1 MSPLQRGAYRSIT
14 DALADLAGS
23 TGEATIEVAPGTYT
37 EALLVQGVNVRLVAA
52 EGPQTVTIDATGI
65 EYSAIRCHDATL
77 TLQNLVLRSG
87 DFPTVHATISTVAVD
102 NCVLSAGLAAGL
114 TVTGG
119 SVQARRCTVT
129 GAECGIIVEDAS
141 GSIDE
146 CTIDDIATDGL
157 ICRIGADPVVRAC
170 VISGC
175 GGRGVYVYQFSRP
188 TIEGCEVSRTGDAG
202 ITVGYESAPVIRRTW
217 VHDTAGVGIGVGR
230 DCGGEVVQ
238 CRVEN
243 TAPPGIDVADGAD
256 TVVAVAAA
264 DSARVGPVG
273 VPAGAGGAAGGQ
285 ADEKAVDA
293 LLAQLDALV
302 GLDAVKSEVRDL
314 IDEIQVNEWRRS
326 EGLSVGAMSH
336 HLIFAGAPGTG
347 KTSVA
352 RLYGA
357 ILSALGV
364 LPRDN
369 LREVSR
375 RDLVGQYI
383 GHTAEKTAEVFEQAR
398 GGVLFID
405 EAYTL
410 ARGGGGT
417 DFGQEAID
425 TLVKLMEDHRHE
437 VAVIVAGYT
446 REMESFLALNPGL
459 ASRFSRT
466 IEFPNYTPDEL
477 TMIVAKMAGAD
488 DYLLPP
494 ELEPA
499 LLDHFSRVVRDENFG
514 NAREA
519 RKLFEA
525 IRAAQA
531 RRLRRLDRRPTVDEL
546 RTLALADLASVR

>member
-1 MSPLQRGAYRSIT
+1 MSPQQRGAYRSIT

-23 TGEATIEVAPGTYT
+23 TAEATIELAPGTYT
-37 EALLVQGVNVRLVAA
+37 EALLVQGINVRLVAA
-52 EGPQTVTIDATGI
+52 EGPQTVTIDATAI
-65 EYSAIRCHDATL
+65 EYSAVRCHEATL

-87 DFPTVHATISTVAVD
+87 DFPTVHATLSTVAVD
-102 NCVLSAGLAAGL
+102 TCVLSAGAAAGL
-114 TVTGG
+114 TVTSG
-119 SVQARRCTVT
+119 SVQARHCTIA
-129 GAECGIIVEDAS
+129 GAESGIIVEDTS
-141 GSIDE
+141 GAIDE
-146 CTIDDIATDGL
+146 CTINDIATDGL
-157 ICRIGADPVVRAC
+157 ICRIGADPVIRAC

-175 GGRGVYVYQFSRP
+175 GGRGVYVYQYSRP

-230 DCGGEVVQ
+230 GCGGEVIE

-243 TAPPGIDVADGAD
+243 TAPPGIDIADGAD
-256 TVVAVAAA
+256 TVLVAAPA
-264 DSARVGPVG
+264 AGVRVGPVG
-273 VPAGAGGAAGGQ
+273 SSAGGGGK
-285 ADEKAVDA
+285 ADDAAVDG

-302 GLDAVKSEVRDL
+302 GLAAVKSEVRDL

-326 EGLSVGAMSH
+326 EGLAVGGTSH

-466 IEFPNYTPDEL
+466 IEFPNYTPEEL
-477 TMIVAKMAGAD
+477 TRIVAKMAGAD

-499 LLDHFSRVVRDENFG
+499 LLDHFSQVVRDENFG

-531 RRLRRLDRRPTVDEL
+531 RRLRRLDRRPTIDEL
-546 RTLALADLASVR
+546 RTLTLDDLASVR

>member
-1 MSPLQRGAYRSIT
+1 MSPQQRGAYRSIT

-23 TGEATIEVAPGTYT
+23 TAEATIELAPGTYT
-37 EALLVQGVNVRLVAA
+37 EALLVQGINVRLVAA
-52 EGPQTVTIDATGI
+52 EGPQTVTIDATAI
-65 EYSAIRCHDATL
+65 EYSAVRCHEATL

-87 DFPTVHATISTVAVD
+87 DFPTVHATLSTVAVD
-102 NCVLSAGLAAGL
+102 TCVLSAGAAAGL
-114 TVTGG
+114 TVTSG
-119 SVQARRCTVT
+119 SVQARHCTIA
-129 GAECGIIVEDAS
+129 GAESGIIVEDTS
-141 GSIDE
+141 GAIDE
-146 CTIDDIATDGL
+146 CTINDIATDGL
-157 ICRIGADPVVRAC
+157 ICRIGADPVIRAC

-175 GGRGVYVYQFSRP
+175 GGRGVYVYQYSRP

-230 DCGGEVVQ
+230 GCGGEVIE

-243 TAPPGIDVADGAD
+243 TAPPGIDIADGAD
-256 TVVAVAAA
+256 TVLVAAPA
-264 DSARVGPVG
+264 AGVRVGPVG
-273 VPAGAGGAAGGQ
+273 SSAVGGGK
-285 ADEKAVDA
+285 ADDAAVDG

-302 GLDAVKSEVRDL
+302 GLAAVKSEVRDL

-326 EGLSVGAMSH
+326 EGLAVGGTSH

-466 IEFPNYTPDEL
+466 IEFPNYTPEEL
-477 TMIVAKMAGAD
+477 TRIVAKMAGAD

-494 ELEPA
+494 ELQPA
-499 LLDHFSRVVRDENFG
+499 LLDHFSQLVRDENFG

-531 RRLRRLDRRPTVDEL
+531 RRLRRLDRRPTIDEL
-546 RTLALADLASVR
+546 RTLTLDDLASVR

>member
-1 MSPLQRGAYRSIT
+1 MSPQQRGAYRSIT

-23 TGEATIEVAPGTYT
+23 TAEATIELAPGTYT
-37 EALLVQGVNVRLVAA
+37 EALLVQGINVRLVAA
-52 EGPQTVTIDATGI
+52 EGPQTVTIDATAI
-65 EYSAIRCHDATL
+65 EYSAVRCHEATL

-87 DFPTVHATISTVAVD
+87 DFPTVHATLSTVAVD
-102 NCVLSAGLAAGL
+102 TCVLSAGAAAGL
-114 TVTGG
+114 TVTSG
-119 SVQARRCTVT
+119 SVQARHCTIA
-129 GAECGIIVEDAS
+129 GAESGIIVEDTS
-141 GSIDE
+141 GAIDE
-146 CTIDDIATDGL
+146 CTINDIATDGL
-157 ICRIGADPVVRAC
+157 ICRIGADPVIRAC

-175 GGRGVYVYQFSRP
+175 GGRGVYVYQYSRP

-230 DCGGEVVQ
+230 GCGGEVIE

-243 TAPPGIDVADGAD
+243 TAPPGIDIADGAD
-256 TVVAVAAA
+256 TVLVAAPA
-264 DSARVGPVG
+264 AGVRVGPVG
-273 VPAGAGGAAGGQ
+273 SSAVGGGK
-285 ADEKAVDA
+285 ADDAAVDG

-302 GLDAVKSEVRDL
+302 GLAAVKSEVRDL

-326 EGLSVGAMSH
+326 EGLAVGGTSH

-466 IEFPNYTPDEL
+466 IEFPNYTPEEL
-477 TMIVAKMAGAD
+477 TRIVAKMAGAD

-499 LLDHFSRVVRDENFG
+499 LLDHFSQLVRDENFG

-531 RRLRRLDRRPTVDEL
+531 RRLRRLDRRPTIDEL
-546 RTLALADLASVR
+546 RTLTLDDLASVR